1 MQQTLLITLFS
12 FLLSSFMVA
21 STDSITDK
29 MAVIGSPGLSSDP
42 CAAIDKKLIKL
53 DEFTTMVNN
62 TSAFHLEEK
71 ASALPVPGITV
82 SNNKKK
88 MLRDAKKKYAEYS
101 AERKKYSCENPMP
114 AGTAKMAVVAK
125 STEVEAVR
133 QKDTVETPMP
143 ASGTDKIADKMAV
156 MGSPGLSS
164 DPCAA
169 IDKKLIKLDE
179 FTTMVNN
186 TSAFHLE
193 EKASALPVPGITVSN
208 NKKKMLRDA
217 KKKYAEYSAERKKYS
232 CENPMPAGTAKM
244 AVVAKSK
251 EVEAVRQKDTVETP
265 MPASSTDTIADK
277 KTVVSKPVLSS
288 EPSAAID
295 KKPLKQDK
303 VTTKVNNTS
312 TVSAE
317 EKASALLV
325 PASTAS
331 NKKEQMPKVEKKKSE
346 AIEVEH
352 PKYATETS
360 TPVTTARTVEKKAV
374 VSEPVL
380 SSNSSDSCAAIDKK
394 LIKLY
399 QFTIMVNNTSA
410 FHLEEK
416 ASALSV
422 PGITVSNNK
431 KKMLRDA
438 EKKGKELLE
447 ERQKYG
453 CETTEQ

>member
-1 MQQTLLITLFS
+1 
-12 FLLSSFMVA
+12 MVA

-143 ASGTDKIADKMAV
+143 AS
-156 MGSPGLSS
+156 
-164 DPCAA
+164 
-169 IDKKLIKLDE
+169 
-179 FTTMVNN
+179 
-186 TSAFHLE
+186 
-193 EKASALPVPGITVSN
+193 
-208 NKKKMLRDA
+208 
-217 KKKYAEYSAERKKYS
+217 
-232 CENPMPAGTAKM
+232 
-244 AVVAKSK
+244 
-251 EVEAVRQKDTVETP
+251 
-265 MPASSTDTIADK
+265 STDTIADK

-303 VTTKVNNTS
+303 VTTKVN
-312 TVSAE
+312 VSAE
-317 EKASALLV
+317 EKASSLLV

-380 SSNSSDSCAAIDKK
+380 SSNSSDACAAINKK

-399 QFTIMVNNTSA
+399 QFTIMVNNTSS

-422 PGITVSNNK
+422 PGISVSNNK

-438 EKKGKELLE
+438 EKKGKELLK

-453 CETTEQ
+453 CDTTE